1 MLTACFGARRKTGRK
16 AGGGAR
22 SRGCCVIAATGR
34 SLLAAAAM
42 TLAACAT
49 QDGADLG
56 GGLYD
61 PVENVNR
68 ATFEF
73 NNGVD
78 EAIGEPIAMAYREA
92 LPRGVRDGIRNF
104 ADNLNSPVILINNLL
119 QGEFGRAQ
127 VTLAR
132 FVVNSTAGIGGVA
145 DVAARAGLPGR
156 RADFGETLAAWG
168 VGPGPYLVVPFLG
181 PSTTRHFLGRVADV
195 AVNPIG
201 YLLAA
206 TDYAWVGLVERT
218 VGIIDQRERLIEA
231 VDGLK
236 KTSLDFYASAR
247 SSYWQAR
254 LAKIHNGRI
263 LPGAPGDDDIDIDDY
278 DEPAPKPVAAL
289 PKPGGTRARNAAIN
303 Q

>member
-1 MLTACFGARRKTGRK
+1 M
-16 AGGGAR
+16 
-22 SRGCCVIAATGR
+22 
-34 SLLAAAAM
+34 AAAAIS
-42 TLAACAT
+42 LAACAT
-49 QDGADLG
+49 QDGANLG

-92 LPRGVRDGIRNF
+92 LPREVRDGIRNF
-104 ADNLNSPVILINNLL
+104 ADNLNSPVIFINDLL

-132 FVVNSTAGIGGVA
+132 FVVNSTAGIVGVA
-145 DVAARAGLPGR
+145 DVATTVGLPGR
-156 RADFGETLAAWG
+156 RSDFGETLATWG

-181 PSTTRHFLGRVADV
+181 PSTTRHLVGRVADV
-195 AVNPIG
+195 AVNPVG
-201 YLLAA
+201 YLLAT
-206 TDYAWVGLVERT
+206 TDYAWVGIAERT
-218 VGIIDQRERLIEA
+218 VEIIDQRERLIEA

-254 LAKIHNGRI
+254 LAAIHNGRI
-263 LPGAPGDDDIDIDDY
+263 LPGAPGDDDIDIDD
-278 DEPAPKPVAAL
+278 DEEPEPRPVAAAPKPAGAE
-289 PKPGGTRARNAAIN
+289 ARRAAIS

>member
-1 MLTACFGARRKTGRK
+1 MLAP
-16 AGGGAR
+16 
-22 SRGCCVIAATGR
+22 TGR
-34 SLLAAAAM
+34 SLLAGAAIS
-42 TLAACAT
+42 LSACAT
-49 QDGADLG
+49 QDGANLG

-61 PVENVNR
+61 PAENINR

-73 NNGVD
+73 NNKLD
-78 EAIGEPIAMAYREA
+78 EAIGEPVAVAYREA

-104 ADNLNSPVILINNLL
+104 ADNLNSPVVFINNLL

-127 VTLAR
+127 VTLTR

-145 DVAARAGLPGR
+145 DVATKAGLPGH
-156 RADFGETLAAWG
+156 RADFGETLAVWG
-168 VGPGPYLVVPFLG
+168 VGSGPYLVVPFLG
-181 PSTTRHFLGRVADV
+181 PSTTRHFVGRVADV

-201 YLLAA
+201 YLLAT

-218 VGIIDQRERLIEA
+218 VEIIDQRERLIEA

-254 LAKIHNGRI
+254 LAEIHNGRI
-263 LPGAPGDDDIDIDDY
+263 LPGAPGDDDIDIDDEE
-278 DEPAPKPVAAL
+278 EPGLKPVAAA
-289 PKPGGTRARNAAIN
+289 PKPEGTEARRAAIS

>member
-1 MLTACFGARRKTGRK
+1 M
-16 AGGGAR
+16 
-22 SRGCCVIAATGR
+22 
-34 SLLAAAAM
+34 AAAAIS
-42 TLAACAT
+42 LAACAT
-49 QDGADLG
+49 QDGANLG

-61 PVENVNR
+61 PAENVNR

-73 NNGVD
+73 NNKLD
-78 EAIGEPIAMAYREA
+78 EAIGEPVAVAYREA

-104 ADNLNSPVILINNLL
+104 ADNLNSPVVFINNLL

-145 DVAARAGLPGR
+145 DVATKAGLPGR
-156 RADFGETLAAWG
+156 RADFGETLAVWG
-168 VGPGPYLVVPFLG
+168 VGSGPYLVVPFLG
-181 PSTTRHFLGRVADV
+181 PSTTRHFVGRVADV

-201 YLLAA
+201 YLLAT

-218 VGIIDQRERLIEA
+218 VEIIDQRERLIEA

-236 KTSLDFYASAR
+236 KTSLDFYAAAR

-254 LAKIHNGRI
+254 LAEIHNGRI
-263 LPGAPGDDDIDIDDY
+263 LPGAPGDDDIDIDDEE
-278 DEPAPKPVAAL
+278 EPGLKPVAAS
-289 PKPGGTRARNAAIN
+289 PNPEGTEARRAAMS